1 MRLKVT
7 NKKIGALNNLAN
19 TIFNMDKKTEKKKFQ
34 EFGGFVGL
42 CLRDGERVEFLTNDG
57 SKDQDTS

>member
-19 TIFNMDKKTEKKKFQ
+19 TIFNKKTERKKFQ
-34 EFGGFVGL
+34 EFGEFVNL
-42 CLRDGERVEFLTNDG
+42 SLKDGKRVEFLTNDG